1 MTRAHPPR
9 AVAAFLL
16 DWLWLPLNYCGIAK
30 ECLASPRRTNVTR
43 RRCRRVPK
51 RKEES
56 HECG

>member
-1 MTRAHPPR
+1 M

-30 ECLASPRRTNVTR
+30 ECLASSAAHEGYAPPLSS
-43 RRCRRVPK
+43 CAQA
-51 RKEES
+51 KEES